1 MTTNRLRSLDTDPYQ
16 PLGPDPAGRV
26 VKPATVPGAMA
37 PTPQTGVP
45 TPISQ
50 VPGTGAPP
58 PAPVSQTPGTGT
70 TPPAPGTA
78 VPPGTMPPPT
88 YPTTGYQIPP
98 QGPAPNYT
106 GSDFNRQVTPDELV
120 ANQINQ
126 LLNSNSAYMRNARQR
141 GNEQAA
147 SRGLLNSSI
156 AAGTSQRAAIEAALP
171 IASQDAATYTNAA
184 DRTFDAMS
192 QIRQMRVAGD
202 IQNWLESEGFNR
214 EFNGQLAL
222 MPIQS
227 SYDMMGY
234 IMQRAIED
242 PAVYTQDVISG
253 MNNFFNQNM
262 FDIMGRYFGTGSTPG
277 GG

>member
-16 PLGPDPAGRV
+16 PLGPDPGGRV
-26 VKPATVPGAMA
+26 TKPVTTPGAMV
-37 PTPQTGVP
+37 PTPQTGLA
-45 TPISQ
+45 TPLPQ
-50 VPGTGAPP
+50 APGGAAAP
-58 PAPVSQTPGTGT
+58 PAPTSQTPPAGGGPRPGSA
-70 TPPAPGTA
+70 PPT
-78 VPPGTMPPPT
+78 GTMPPPT

-98 QGPAPNYT
+98 AGPAPNYT

-126 LLNSNSAYMRNARQR
+126 LLGSNSAYMRNARQR
-141 GNEQAA
+141 GAEQAA
-147 SRGLLNSSI
+147 GRGLLNSSI
-156 AAGTSQRAAIEAALP
+156 AAGTSQRAAMEAALP
-171 IASQDAATYTNAA
+171 IASQDAATFTNAA

-192 QIRQMRVAGD
+192 EIRRMRVAGD
-202 IQNWLESEGFNR
+202 MQNWLDSENFNR
-214 EFNGQLAL
+214 EFNGQLAM

-227 SYDMMGY
+227 SYDMMDY

-277 GG
+277 GD